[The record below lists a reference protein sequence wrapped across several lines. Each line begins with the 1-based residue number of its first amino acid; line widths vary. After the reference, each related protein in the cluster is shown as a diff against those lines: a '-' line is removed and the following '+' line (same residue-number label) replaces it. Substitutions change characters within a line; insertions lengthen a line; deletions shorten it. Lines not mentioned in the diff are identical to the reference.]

1 MIMTRCEIKFSRIPA
16 RLGAG
21 LLLVL
26 WVAVLGLSAQADAAE
41 RQRKNPFSLPR
52 GIHYWSDEVVPP
64 QPVLSPAIAMT
75 LQAVV
80 WGGPERVAIINGQN
94 YVVGDQAF
102 GQVVLSISPEKVV
115 LEGKIKNRVLRIN
128 RLAFPVMVSPGY

>member
-1 MIMTRCEIKFSRIPA
+1 MTRYQTKFFRIPA
-16 RLGAG
+16 RLWAG

-26 WVAVLGLSAQADAAE
+26 WALLLGISVQADAAE
-41 RQRKNPFSLPR
+41 RQRRNPFSLPR
-52 GIHYWSDEVVPP
+52 GIHYWSAEVAPP
-64 QPVLSPAIAMT
+64 PAVLLPGIPLV

-102 GQVVLSISPEKVV
+102 GQVVLSISPDQVV
-115 LEGKIKNRVLRIN
+115 LKGKIKNTVLRIN
-128 RLAFPVMVSPGY
+128 WPAFPVVVSPAY

>member
-1 MIMTRCEIKFSRIPA
+1 MTRYQTKFFRIPA
-16 RLGAG
+16 RLWAG

-26 WVAVLGLSAQADAAE
+26 WALLLGISVQADAAE
-41 RQRKNPFSLPR
+41 RQRRNPFSLPR
-52 GIHYWSDEVVPP
+52 GIHYWSAEVAPP
-64 QPVLSPAIAMT
+64 PAVLLPGIPLV

-102 GQVVLSISPEKVV
+102 GQEVLSIAPEKVV
-115 LEGKIKNRVLRIN
+115 LEGIVKDTVLRLN
-128 RLAFPVMVSPGY
+128 RPNFSIRVSPGY